1 MESFKKSTELVCEA
15 SFLFML
21 GYISTM
27 SASDANSLWQE
38 QRRTYME
45 IKKPTSSGIN
55 ISSNSSSSKGS
66 AIGGMKIQAKS
77 PKRMNAEAFLRYLR
91 QLYFG
96 DEFVTKEGVD
106 KVSTMIIIIMV
117 IIIIIIIIT
126 TTIKCE
132 CSAGKYIERY

>member
-1 MESFKKSTELVCEA
+1 LSFSVESIKKTTELVCEG

-38 QRRTYME
+38 QRRKHMGE
-45 IKKPTSSGIN
+45 IKTN
-55 ISSNSSSSKGS
+55 S
-66 AIGGMKIQAKS
+66 AIGGMKILAKS
-77 PKRMNAEAFLRYLR
+77 PKRMNAEAYLRYLR

-106 KVSTMIIIIMV
+106 KVSY
-117 IIIIIIIIT
+117 
-126 TTIKCE
+126 K
-132 CSAGKYIERY
+132 